1 MSARQKG
8 CGELAEAVKA
18 RRRRGA
24 DPNGEERR
32 QLLEVMARTRV
43 EINQAY
49 AGFNAQSDPD
59 LVDSCVYEINSLQ
72 SRYSYL
78 VRRVKE
84 LDARGGST

>member
-1 MSARQKG
+1 M
-8 CGELAEAVKA
+8 AEAVKT
-18 RRRRGA
+18 RRRRA
-24 DPNGEERR
+24 DPNEEERR
-32 QLLEVMARTRV
+32 QLMEFMARTRV

-59 LVDSCVYEINSLQ
+59 LVESYVYEINSLQ

-84 LDARGGST
+84 LERQGGEA